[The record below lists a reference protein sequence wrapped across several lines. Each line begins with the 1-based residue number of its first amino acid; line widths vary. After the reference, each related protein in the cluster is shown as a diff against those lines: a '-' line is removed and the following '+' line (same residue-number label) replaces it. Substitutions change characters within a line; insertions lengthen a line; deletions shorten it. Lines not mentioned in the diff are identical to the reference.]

1 MFKLNLK
8 IALRNLWKNKSYALI
23 SMAGLTVA
31 LTIFILA
38 MIYANYQKSYDT
50 WNQDYKQI
58 YRVNYTSTDGEDVA
72 LSPGNLATISKNNVP
87 FVAAATRI
95 MDYWNGEML
104 VKTKAKSLYI
114 NDVLLVDSNFF
125 KVFEYPAVFGDVNKS
140 LNTPQS
146 VVLSKSYSD
155 LLFGKDVNPVGETI
169 ALDNNIGYLVEAVI
183 DVAKYPSHFKFN
195 MIRRFKKSASEDFYS
210 NNYYTYLKLLNN
222 TSLEQTTK
230 SLNVVRKEILNG
242 ELRKLPVEEQA
253 GFTEFIK
260 NNTLYL
266 QAIKDIHL
274 THTNVEYEFA
284 NNGIGRYMYITLVV
298 AFLVLIIASINFT
311 NLSVTMATKRAKE
324 TSVRKVL
331 GAQKLQLGIQF
342 IVETALQCF
351 FSLIMALICVE
362 LFLPSFNALLG
373 TSIAL
378 GSFSDYSTILV
389 QILIVLII
397 ITLMVGAYPALLIS
411 NIVPALVLKGNFNT
425 SNKGYWVRNTL
436 IVMQFTIAV
445 LFISGIWI
453 INSQLSFMQNK
464 DLGYQ
469 PQQVLAI
476 NMMQD
481 MSDQHFNKIK
491 NSLKAIPGVNTISR
505 ADHIPGE
512 DMGGNS
518 YGANGKSY
526 AGNFISIDVDYFN
539 AMGMKMIEGR
549 GYSASNV
556 SDTTKS
562 IILTETAAKTF
573 GIENPVGKSLRFHGA
588 DVNIIGLV
596 KDFNHYSPEKSYQPI
611 VFQYIK
617 GNPLRYVIINL
628 DPNQSAKALNQIE
641 QIWTKLEPE
650 FPIKYNFLN
659 KTFEKMLTSQAQL
672 RKLIGI
678 LSVVTI
684 CLALMGLFAIA
695 AFTTQRR
702 SKEINIRKVLG
713 ASLFDILKLLNK
725 NFTVL
730 VIIANLIAWPIA
742 YLILNQWLNEFA
754 FRIAMPIFP
763 FVFSGVVTLLL
774 TILIVSVQS
783 FKTANANPIDA
794 LKYE

>member
-8 IALRNLWKNKSYALI
+8 IAFRNLWKNKTYALI
-23 SMAGLTVA
+23 SMAGLAVA

-38 MIYANYQKSYDT
+38 MLYVNYQRSYDT
-50 WNQDYKQI
+50 WNKDYQQI

-72 LSPGNLATISKNNVP
+72 LSPGNLATISKERIP
-87 FVAAATRI
+87 AVAASTRI
-95 MDYWNGEML
+95 VDYWNGEML
-104 VKTKAKSLYI
+104 VKAKAKSLYV
-114 NDVLLVDSNFF
+114 NDVLLADSNFF
-125 KVFEYPAVFGDVNKS
+125 KVFDYSAVYGDINKS

-169 ALDNNIGYLVEAVI
+169 SVDNTTGYLVEAVI
-183 DVAKYPSHFKFN
+183 DVARYPSHFKFN
-195 MIRRFKKSASEDFYS
+195 MIRRFRKSASDDFYS

-222 TSLEQTTK
+222 ANLQQVTTSL
-230 SLNVVRKEILNG
+230 NAVRKEILNA
-242 ELRKLPVEEQA
+242 ELRKQPVEEQM
-253 GFTEFIK
+253 GFSEFI
-260 NNTLYL
+260 NNNSLYL
-266 QAIKDIHL
+266 QGIEDIHISK
-274 THTNVEYEFA
+274 TNVEYEFA

-311 NLSVTMATKRAKE
+311 NLSVTMAGKRAKE

-331 GAQKLQLGIQF
+331 GAQKMQLGIQF
-342 IVETALQCF
+342 IIETALQCL
-351 FSLIMALICVE
+351 FSFIIALILVE
-362 LFLPSFNALLG
+362 LFLSSFNSILG
-373 TSIAL
+373 TSIVL
-378 GSFSDYSTILV
+378 ESFSDYSKILG
-389 QILIVLII
+389 QILLVLTG
-397 ITLMVGAYPALLIS
+397 ITLLVSAYPALLIS

-425 SNKGYWVRNTL
+425 SNKGHWFRNSL
-436 IVMQFTIAV
+436 IVLQFTIAV

-476 NMMQD
+476 SMMQD
-481 MSDQHFNKIK
+481 IGDQHFNKIK
-491 NSLKAIPGVNTISR
+491 NELKAISGVNTISR

-518 YGANGKSY
+518 YGANGKTYS
-526 AGNFISIDVDYFN
+526 ANFISIDVDYFD

-549 GYSASNV
+549 SYSATKS

-562 IILTETAAKTF
+562 IILTEKAAETF
-573 GIENPVGKSLRFHGA
+573 GIKSPVGKTLRFRGNE
-588 DVNIIGLV
+588 VNIVGLV
-596 KDFNHYSPEKSYQPI
+596 KNFNHYSPEKGYQPI

-617 GNPLRYVIINL
+617 GNPLRYVIVNL
-628 DPNQSAKALNQIE
+628 DPQQSTAALNKIE
-641 QIWTKLEPE
+641 QVWTKLEPE
-650 FPIKYNFLN
+650 FPIKYSFLN
-659 KTFEKMLTSQAQL
+659 KTFEQMLTSQAQL

-695 AFTTQRR
+695 AFTTQRKR
-702 SKEINIRKVLG
+702 KEINIRKVLG

-725 NFTVL
+725 NFAIL
-730 VIIANLIAWPIA
+730 VIVANLIAWPIA
-742 YLILNQWLNEFA
+742 YLVLNQWLNEFA
-754 FRIAMPIFP
+754 FRIAMPVFP
-763 FVFSGVVTLLL
+763 FVFSGVITLLL
-774 TILIVSVQS
+774 TILIVSLQS
-783 FKTANANPIDA
+783 FKAANANPVDA

>member
-8 IALRNLWKNKSYALI
+8 IALRNLWKNKSYAFI
-23 SMAGLTVA
+23 SMAGLSVA

-38 MIYANYQKSYDT
+38 MLYSNYQQGYDT
-50 WNQDYKQI
+50 WNKDYKQI

-72 LSPGNLATISKNNVP
+72 LSPGNLATISKENIP
-87 FVAAATRI
+87 SIKAATRI

-104 VKTKAKSLYI
+104 VKAKGKSLYI
-114 NDVLLVDSNFF
+114 NDVLLADSNFF
-125 KVFEYPAVFGDVNKS
+125 KVFQYQAVFGDVNKS

-155 LLFGKDVNPVGETI
+155 LLFGKDVNPIGETI
-169 ALDNNIGYLVEAVI
+169 ALDNNVGYLVEAVI
-183 DVAKYPSHFKFN
+183 DVARYPSHFKFN
-195 MIRRFKKSASEDFYS
+195 MIRRFKKSASDDFYS
-210 NNYYTYLKLLNN
+210 NNYYTYIKLLNN
-222 TSLEQTTK
+222 TNLEQTTTA
-230 SLNVVRKEILNG
+230 LNTIRKEVLNA
-242 ELRKLPVEEQA
+242 ELRKVSAEEQI
-253 GFTEFIK
+253 GFSEFIK
-260 NNTLYL
+260 NNSLYL
-266 QAIKDIHL
+266 HAVKDIHL
-274 THTNVEYEFA
+274 TKSKVEYEFA
-284 NNGIGRYMYITLVV
+284 NNGIGRYMYIMLLV
-298 AFLVLIIASINFT
+298 AFLVLIIAAINFT
-311 NLSVTMATKRAKE
+311 NLSVTMAGKRAKE

-331 GAQKLQLGIQF
+331 GAQKMQLGIQF
-342 IVETALQCF
+342 VVETALQCF
-351 FSLIMALICVE
+351 FSLIMALILVE
-362 LFLPSFNALLG
+362 LFLSSFNSVLG
-373 TSIAL
+373 TSIVL
-378 GSFSDYSTILV
+378 ENFNDYSQILA

-397 ITLMVGAYPALLIS
+397 ITFIVSAYPALLIS

-425 SNKGYWVRNTL
+425 SNRGYWFRNTL
-436 IVMQFTIAV
+436 IVIQFTIAV

-453 INSQLSFMQNK
+453 INSQLTFMQNK

-481 MSDQHFNKIK
+481 VSDQHFNKIK
-491 NSLKAIPGVNTISR
+491 NTLKTISGVNTISR

-518 YGANGKSY
+518 YGANGKTFT
-526 AGNFISIDVDYFN
+526 ANFISIDVDYFN

-549 GYSASNV
+549 GYSASNL

-562 IILTETAAKTF
+562 IIITEKAAETF
-573 GIENPVGKSLRFHGA
+573 GITNPVGKSLRFRGNE
-588 DVNIIGLV
+588 VNIIGLV
-596 KDFNHYSPEKSYQPI
+596 KNFNHYSPEKSYQPI

-628 DPNQSAKALNQIE
+628 DPQQSSTAVNAIE
-641 QIWTKLEPE
+641 QAWTKLEPE

-659 KTFEKMLTSQAQL
+659 KSFEKLLISQAQL
-672 RKLIGI
+672 RKLIGT

-684 CLALMGLFAIA
+684 CLAIMGLFAIA
-695 AFTTQRR
+695 SFTTQRK

-713 ASLFDILKLLNK
+713 ASLFDILKLLNR
-725 NFTVL
+725 NFAVL
-730 VIIANLIAWPIA
+730 VIIANVIAWPIA

-763 FVFSGVVTLLL
+763 FVFSGIITLFL
-774 TILIVSVQS
+774 TILIVSLQS
-783 FKTANANPIDA
+783 FKAANANPVDA